1 MIIDNLILKG
11 IKSLNN
17 NKIPNSKLDAEL
29 LLSSVIKKDRLFSA
43 LNGRTEINKKNILKY
58 LKLVKR
64 RKKKRANSLYIKKKR
79 ILEIKFFCK

>member
-43 LNGRTEINKKNILKY
+43 LMEE
-58 LKLVKR
+58 LKL
-64 RKKKRANSLYIKKKR
+64 IKK
-79 ILEIKFFCK
+79 IFQNI

>member
-43 LNGRTEINKKNILKY
+43 LNGRTEINKKIFQNI
-58 LKLVKR
+58 
-64 RKKKRANSLYIKKKR
+64 
-79 ILEIKFFCK
+79 